1 MGKTIFQ
8 GRAFVSMLMA
18 LGIVIVTVSGVALYV
33 APRGWAA
40 QAQDW
45 RFLFLGKRDW
55 INLHIVFGL
64 LFPLAAGV
72 HVWLNRKPL
81 AGYLRSRLRGQIVL
95 DWLCRLRLELLAALI
110 VCLFLGAAVL
120 RSFPPATTLLE
131 WRAVIAEFRLQDGMA
146 GPGQGRG
153 RPPQQP

>member
-1 MGKTIFQ
+1 MGKAVFQ

-40 QAQDW
+40 QALDW

-64 LFPLAAGV
+64 LFPLAVAA
-72 HVWLNRKPL
+72 HIWLNRKPL
-81 AGYLRSRLRGQIVL
+81 AGYLRRHLQGQIVL
-95 DWLCRLRLELLAALI
+95 DWLGRLRLELFAALI
-110 VCLFLGAAVL
+110 VCLFLGAATL
-120 RSFPPATTLLE
+120 WTFPPASTLLT
-131 WRAVIAEFRLQDGMA
+131 WRTAIANIWLPENMD

-153 RPPQQP
+153 RPPQ